1 MTPSTRAGDGLLRKL
16 AGGDRRSIGR
26 VAEVIADV
34 EANPRLFSSLVRA
47 MVATDACVAM
57 RAADAVEKLSAR
69 HSDWLDPHAEWLIGK
84 VSGSALQEVRWHFAQ
99 ISPRLKMSR
108 GQRQQVVAILES
120 YLDDR
125 SAIVKTSAMQA
136 LTDVALADDN
146 LLPIVARHIQ
156 ELTQTGTPAMRARG
170 RKLQVRLARAVDEK
184 EGAPRERCAR
194 GVPLRR
200 E

>member
-1 MTPSTRAGDGLLRKL
+1 MIPAARAGDGLLRKL
-16 AGGDRRSIGR
+16 EGGDRRSIGR

-34 EANPRLFSSLVRA
+34 EANPRLFSSLVHA
-47 MVATDACVAM
+47 MVAADACVAM
-57 RAADAVEKLSAR
+57 RAADAVEKLAAR
-69 HSDWLDPHAEWLIGK
+69 HPDWLDPHADWLIDQAA
-84 VSGSALQEVRWHFAQ
+84 GSALHEVRWHFAQ
-99 ISPRLKMSR
+99 ICARLKMSR

-125 SAIVKTSAMQA
+125 SAIVKTFAMQA
-136 LTDVALADDN
+136 LTDLALADDN